1 MWLERSGQQLGRSH
15 HHRRNSS
22 SLAGKAGKSGVKRN
36 VEVTSTTSSPNSPF
50 LMAIEESKKTMIAVQ
65 ASLNGNIFMHCP
77 VDIAED
83 FQVSFWFESETL
95 HRLPYSTQRNL
106 RPIVGLDW
114 LSIFFAILSAD
125 WSARFRTV
133 YSLLWNWTSSCLKGA
148 VDAGLRA
155 VLWCWRETGEFDRAL
170 YM

>member
-83 FQVSFWFESETL
+83 FQVSFGSNPKLGIDFLIPRNATCVLLWDWIDCRSFSL
-95 HRLPYSTQRNL
+95 FYRLIDP
-106 RPIVGLDW
+106 PV
-114 LSIFFAILSAD
+114 
-125 WSARFRTV
+125 SARSTRSF
-133 YSLLWNWTSSCLKGA
+133 
-148 VDAGLRA
+148 
-155 VLWCWRETGEFDRAL
+155 ETGRLVASKVP
-170 YM
+170 